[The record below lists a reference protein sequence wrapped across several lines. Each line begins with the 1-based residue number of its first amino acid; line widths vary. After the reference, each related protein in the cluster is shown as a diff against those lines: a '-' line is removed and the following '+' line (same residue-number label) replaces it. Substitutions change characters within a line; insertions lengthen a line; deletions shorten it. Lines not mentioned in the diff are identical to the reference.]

1 MSDQTQ
7 IAAKLAALQDAIDS
21 GLTEFTFDGA
31 TSKYRTLAEMR
42 EIEETLKARLGITV
56 PKSAT
61 WESSF
66 DKGYR

>member
-1 MSDQTQ
+1 MSDQT
-7 IAAKLAALQDAIDS
+7 KLQAIEDAIAS

-31 TSKYRTLAEMR
+31 TSRYRSLVEMR
-42 EIEETLKARLGITV
+42 EIRDEIKTRLGYTV
-56 PKSAT
+56 PQNTA